1 MGGSGVVGAYCITF
15 ITHRLMSS
23 VFKKETLL
31 FIGLGGFF
39 ITNAVLAEFIG
50 SKLFSAEKTLGWE
63 PLNFSLLGQTGMSF
77 NMTAGVLLWPFVF
90 IMTDLINEYFGQ
102 KGVRLLSYLT
112 AALIT
117 YAYVMVYA
125 AIHVVPADF
134 WLANN
139 ADIQPNINVA
149 FERIFGQGLWII
161 AGSLI
166 AFLVGQLI
174 DVYVFHRLRRLTGAK
189 NMWIRATGSTLV
201 SQLIDSFIVLFVAFY
216 LGPQKWSF
224 ALVIAVGLVNYCY
237 KFLMALAL
245 TPLLYAVHWGIDT
258 FLGKELAHRLT
269 DSATKS

>member
-1 MGGSGVVGAYCITF
+1 
-15 ITHRLMSS
+15 MSNI
-23 VFKKETLL
+23 FKKEYIL
-31 FIGLGGFF
+31 FLILAGFF

-50 SKLFSAEKTLGWE
+50 AKLFSAEKTLGWQ
-63 PLNFSLLGQTGMSF
+63 PLNLSLFGQTGMSF

-90 IMTDLINEYFGQ
+90 IMTDIINEYFGH

-117 YAYVMVYA
+117 YAYLMVYA

-161 AGSLI
+161 AGSLV
-166 AFLVGQLI
+166 AFLIGQLI
-174 DVYVFHRLRRLTGAK
+174 DVQIFHALRRLTGEK
-189 NMWIRATGSTLV
+189 NMWIRATGSTLI
-201 SQLIDSFIVLFVAFY
+201 SQLIDSFIVLFIAFY

-224 ALVIAVGLVNYCY
+224 ALVIAVGTVNYAY
-237 KFLMALAL
+237 KCIMALAL
-245 TPLLYAVHWGIDT
+245 TPVLYAVHWLIDS
-258 FLGKELAHRLT
+258 FLGKELAQKLT
-269 DSATKS
+269 ISASKA